1 MRRSKL
7 LIVLVACAAVV
18 LLLLFPAGGLILLA
32 VVLVAVSR
40 RGLRGRALAVAFASF
55 LALALIW
62 FTIIMSITYMGE
74 CSFEEVQC
82 SGFREWVSNSDWVFF
97 GGFGL
102 AAVIAVCVGFLM
114 SGRGQSGNA
123 GQPREGRAAAAHAAE
138 MACSLL
144 ERGHTKLALDQA
156 FAALRL
162 APDDPTVLAE
172 LGAIAARAQALDGR
186 ERDRLR
192 VDELADQVRQHQ
204 QALARSLP

>member
-1 MRRSKL
+1 MRR
-7 LIVLVACAAVV
+7 VLRAVGV
-18 LLLLFPAGGLILLA
+18 GLA
-32 VVLVAVSR
+32 VLWAVW
-40 RGLRGRALAVAFASF
+40 LFEFVVWA
-55 LALALIW
+55 
-62 FTIIMSITYMGE
+62 SITYMGE
-74 CSFEEVQC
+74 CSYDEVQC

-204 QALARSLP
+204 QALARS